1 MIDSSKHIAIK
12 ILDDEENYETVIM
25 GGVGNKILTI
35 NSSTI
40 KERIT
45 KEVNELENQLKYAGE
60 FLQYDKLYEIN
71 CKLEVLKKILV
82 G

>member
-1 MIDSSKHIAIK
+1 MVDLSKHIPIK
-12 ILDDEENYETVIM
+12 IIEDEECDSIVLR
-25 GGVGNKILTI
+25 GGVGGGIFII

-40 KERIT
+40 KDRIT
-45 KEVNELENQLKYAGE
+45 QEITELENQLKYAGE

>member
-1 MIDSSKHIAIK
+1 MDLSKHIPIK
-12 ILDDEENYETVIM
+12 IIDDEEHNTIEIR
-25 GGVGNKILTI
+25 GGIGGKIFTI

-40 KERIT
+40 KERISQ
-45 KEVNELENQLKYAGE
+45 EINELENQLKYAGE

-71 CKLEVLKKILV
+71 CKLEVLRKILI

>member
-1 MIDSSKHIAIK
+1 MDLSKHIPIK
-12 ILDDEENYETVIM
+12 IIEDEEADSFVLRGGFCGQVIA
-25 GGVGNKILTI
+25 IT
-35 NSSTI
+35 SSTI

-45 KEVNELENQLKYAGE
+45 QEINELENQLKYAGE